1 MRGFHTGKSAPKP
14 APLVGPMIFQLGAY
28 VTPLAS
34 HELALRCRVC
44 SEVFRSSE
52 DGETHGLLRA
62 HWTTGHAE
70 ALAVLAPK
78 PAPKPA
84 SIPVEKAAT
93 LRFNGLGRVTPAA
106 PGRPA
111 RVPCTTVL
119 RQGARAGQ
127 TCNRPVKASI
137 GLCDNHDPS
146 RHSQAEQQRKYRR
159 TQRERTPDCLPT
171 TQES

>member
-1 MRGFHTGKSAPKP
+1 MSAFTGGKSAPTP
-14 APLVGPMIFQLGAY
+14 PPLVGPMIFQLGAY

-106 PGRPA
+106 PAAPRPA
-111 RVPCTTVL
+111 VQRAKTV
-119 RQGARAGQ
+119 AGVKQ
-127 TCNRPVKASI
+127 SAPVTA
-137 GLCDNHDPS
+137 
-146 RHSQAEQQRKYRR
+146 A
-159 TQRERTPDCLPT
+159 PDHCRPT